1 MTMFDL
7 SDNVALITGSTK
19 GIGKAIA
26 ARMAQAGAKVTVSS
40 RKADACESV
49 AEEINSQWAANGGE
63 AISVPCHA
71 GKDDELQAL
80 VDTVMERWGK
90 ITTLVPNVAVNPYHG
105 PMAELPESAFDKILD
120 TNVKATFKLCRM
132 VLPQMVERGEGGSV
146 TLIASIAG
154 LKGSTDLGAYA
165 ISKVAEHQMA
175 RNLAVENG
183 PHGIRVNAI
192 APGLIR
198 TDFAQALWTDPARL
212 EAVENT
218 LPLRR
223 LGTGDDIAGA
233 ALFLASE
240 AGAYVTGQVINVCGG
255 SSVV

>member
-7 SDNVALITGSTK
+7 SDDVALITGSTR

-40 RKADACESV
+40 RKADSCESV
-49 AEEINSQWAANGGE
+49 AAEINSQWAANGGE
-63 AISVPCHA
+63 AVPIPCHA
-71 GKDDELQAL
+71 GREDELQNL
-80 VDTVMERWGK
+80 VDTTMDRWGK
-90 ITTLVPNVAVNPYHG
+90 ITTLVPNVGVNPFHG
-105 PMAELPESAFDKILD
+105 PMAELPDSAFEKILA
-120 TNVKATFKLCRM
+120 TNVMATFRLCRM

-154 LKGSTDLGAYA
+154 LKGSEDLGAYA

-192 APGLIR
+192 APGLIE
-198 TDFAQALWTDPARL
+198 TDFAEALWTDPVRL

-223 LGTGDDIAGA
+223 VGTGDDIAGA
-233 ALFLASE
+233 VLFLASQ
-240 AGAYVTGQVINVCGG
+240 AGAYVTGQVLNVCGG
-255 SSVV
+255 SSIV

>member
-1 MTMFDL
+1 MFDL
-7 SDNVALITGSTK
+7 TDHVAVITGSTK

-40 RKADACESV
+40 RKADACEAV
-49 AEEINSQWAANGGE
+49 TEEINTQWAANGGE
-63 AISVPCHA
+63 AVSIPCHA
-71 GKDDELQAL
+71 GKPEELQQL

-105 PMAELPESAFDKILD
+105 PMSGLPDSAMDKILD
-120 TNVKATFKLCRM
+120 TNVKGTFKLCQM
-132 VLPQMVERGEGGSV
+132 VLPQMVERGEGGSI

-154 LKGSTDLGAYA
+154 LKGSLDLGAYA

-183 PHGIRVNAI
+183 PHNIRVNAI
-192 APGLIR
+192 APGLIK
-198 TDFAQALWTDPARL
+198 TDFAQALWTDPVRL
-212 EAVENT
+212 AAVENT

-223 LGTGDDIAGA
+223 LGDPDEVAGV
-233 ALFLASE
+233 ALFLASQ

>member
-1 MTMFDL
+1 MTMFDF
-7 SDNVALITGSTK
+7 SGEVALVTGSTK

-40 RKADACESV
+40 RKADACEAV
-49 AEEINSQWAANGGE
+49 TEEINRDWAANGGE
-63 AISVPCHA
+63 AIAVPCHA
-71 GKDDELQAL
+71 GKREELQNL
-80 VDTVMERWGK
+80 VDTVMDRWGK

-105 PMAELPESAFDKILD
+105 PMADLPDAAFDKILD
-120 TNVKATFKLCRM
+120 TNVKSTFALCRM

-154 LKGSTDLGAYA
+154 LKGSHDLGAYA

-175 RNLAVENG
+175 RNLAVEYG
-183 PHGIRVNAI
+183 PHNIRVNAI
-192 APGLIR
+192 APGLIK
-198 TDFAQALWTDPARL
+198 TDFAEALWTDPVRL
-212 EAVENT
+212 EAVEET

-223 LGTGDDIAGA
+223 LGTGDDVAGA
-233 ALFLASE
+233 VLFLASQ

>member
-1 MTMFDL
+1 MSQFDL
-7 SDNVALITGSTK
+7 TDHVAVITGSTK
-19 GIGKAIA
+19 GIGRAIA

-40 RKADACESV
+40 RKAEACEAV
-49 AEEINSQWAANGGE
+49 TDEINTRWAANGGE
-63 AISVPCHA
+63 AISLPCHA
-71 GKDDELQAL
+71 GRPEELDRL

-105 PMAELPESAFDKILD
+105 PMADLPDSALDKILD
-120 TNVKATFKLCRM
+120 TNVKATFHLCRL
-132 VLPQMVERGEGGSV
+132 VLPQMVERGEGGSI
-146 TLIASIAG
+146 TLVASIAG

-165 ISKVAEHQMA
+165 ISKVAEHQLA

-192 APGLIR
+192 APGLIK
-198 TDFAQALWTDPARL
+198 TDFAEALWTDPVRL
-212 EAVENT
+212 AAVEGT

-223 LGTGDDIAGA
+223 LGDPDDVAGA
-233 ALFLASE
+233 ALFLASP
-240 AGAYVTGQVINVCGG
+240 AGAYVTGQVLNVCGG